1 MDSAT
6 KNLRSY
12 HDDFYDAGAYA
23 AKGFGKGISDNIEF
37 ATAAAKTMGSS
48 AAQAIRDA
56 LGIHSPSRVFAW
68 IGQMSAKGF
77 TNSMDESVDAV
88 RRSGS
93 KMAQSAVNGFN
104 SVDLSFGN
112 DFDSTIRPVMDL
124 STIQRQT
131 AQMSSMIDG
140 SIDPIRAKVD
150 YIGRLYRQNG
160 GNSMDSMLAKLTA
173 STERNAQEL
182 SNLRNDMSEYTDA
195 IQSQEI
201 SVSVDGQKLA
211 RSIAKPMNQELG
223 IRSRRGS
230 LSRI

>member
-1 MDSAT
+1 M
-6 KNLRSY
+6 
-12 HDDFYDAGAYA
+12 
-23 AKGFGKGISDNIEF
+23 AK
-37 ATAAAKTMGSS
+37 
-48 AAQAIRDA
+48 
-56 LGIHSPSRVFAW
+56 
-68 IGQMSAKGF
+68 
-77 TNSMDESVDAV
+77 
-88 RRSGS
+88 
-93 KMAQSAVNGFN
+93 SAVDGFN
-104 SVDLSFGN
+104 SVDLSFGT
-112 DFDSTIRPVMDL
+112 DLDSTIRPVMDL
-124 STIQRQT
+124 STIQRQ
-131 AQMSSMIDG
+131 ASQMSSMIDG

-182 SNLRNDMSEYTDA
+182 LNLRNDMSEYTNA

-230 LSRI
+230 LSRT